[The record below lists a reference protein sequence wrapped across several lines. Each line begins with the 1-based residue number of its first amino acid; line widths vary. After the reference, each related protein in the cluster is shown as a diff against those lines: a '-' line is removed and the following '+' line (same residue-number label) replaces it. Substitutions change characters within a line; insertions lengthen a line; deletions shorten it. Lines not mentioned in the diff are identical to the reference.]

1 MKITTIEGHP
11 DEFIVTTPTGDGQY
25 TYRLASDI
33 CYDAAQFSALAS
45 SGFAALARDEYQP
58 ASDQL
63 GTALALWGSITLKS
77 QILPEA
83 AGRPFAVQT
92 REKLWQARKGAGIG
106 KAAADI
112 NLGLHRRAAAELT
125 LMADEWSHDR
135 EILRLL
141 VIALHRCGLTEKVSE
156 MCRAA
161 IEATRELGLDD
172 GPCSSCS
179 RISWPEPYHSATLSP
194 PDHGFSTR
202 AVHGGYTWPMKGSGE
217 RSELVG
223 KGRQCGR
230 DRYSHHRD

>member
-1 MKITTIEGHP
+1 MYLQPAQAPALQTVTHPPRGTITLRSSINPGPPPGHCP
-11 DEFIVTTPTGDGQY
+11 AAPHRQPGQ
-25 TYRLASDI
+25 L
-33 CYDAAQFSALAS
+33 AQFSALAS
-45 SGFAALARDEYQP
+45 SGFAALARGEYQP

-92 REKLWQARKGAGIG
+92 REKLWQARKDAGIG

-156 MCRAA
+156 MCGAA

-172 GPCSSCS
+172 GALLKLQQDLLAGALP
-179 RISWPEPYHSATLSP
+179 L
-194 PDHGFSTR
+194 
-202 AVHGGYTWPMKGSGE
+202 
-217 RSELVG
+217 
-223 KGRQCGR
+223 R
-230 DRYSHHRD
+230 DPVAA